1 MSSVIFTLKL
11 LSLVYIQESS
21 DSQLGEIPVMSD
33 KHAIHMQYLD
43 TKLEED
49 GPKFGKYIERSAAP
63 PPNLIV

>member
-1 MSSVIFTLKL
+1 MDSLNFTLKL

-33 KHAIHMQYLD
+33 KHTIDMQYLD
-43 TKLEED
+43 TELEED
-49 GPKFGKYIERSAAP
+49 GPKFGKHIERSAVP